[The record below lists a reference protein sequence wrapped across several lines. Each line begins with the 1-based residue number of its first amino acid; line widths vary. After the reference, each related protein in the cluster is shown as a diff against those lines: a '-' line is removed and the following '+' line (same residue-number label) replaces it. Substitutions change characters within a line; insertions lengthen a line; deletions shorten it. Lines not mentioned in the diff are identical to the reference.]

1 MTRSRILG
9 LGGPVGL
16 FLASVGYAVAVAMAR
31 IFVSLESH
39 CVQSCPIVKVEGF
52 QFHHFYYGLTLATVS
67 LGILLL
73 SRRQR
78 VRWDASF
85 FFGIGV
91 GLMADETGL
100 LFLGTTYDSSLSLFI
115 VGLVATSFVLA
126 TVYAA
131 SAAGLLEFR
140 SLDRADVLTFASIVL
155 VIVGLVIFDRPFRMI
170 LEVVGGLAWAAALVL
185 FGLYGRTHIR
195 KLLNSTTH

>member
-1 MTRSRILG
+1 
-9 LGGPVGL
+9 
-16 FLASVGYAVAVAMAR
+16 
-31 IFVSLESH
+31 
-39 CVQSCPIVKVEGF
+39 
-52 QFHHFYYGLTLATVS
+52 
-67 LGILLL
+67 
-73 SRRQR
+73 
-78 VRWDASF
+78 
-85 FFGIGV
+85 
-91 GLMADETGL
+91 MADETGL